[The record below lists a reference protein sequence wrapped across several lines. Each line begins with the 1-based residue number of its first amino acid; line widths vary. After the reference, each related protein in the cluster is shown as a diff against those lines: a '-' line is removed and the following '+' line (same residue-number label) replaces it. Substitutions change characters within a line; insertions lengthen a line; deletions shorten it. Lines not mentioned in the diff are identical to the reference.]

1 MGVKV
6 SGEET
11 RAPCPPRRTASWG
24 QKTEAFTGLVTALRL
39 TASRQPPFSGS
50 QSTDSPPSLGHSL
63 QTAPLLW
70 VAAYRQ
76 PSLSGSKP
84 TDSPPSPAHSLPTA
98 LTLWVTAYRQPSLSG
113 SQPTDSPPAYSLQTA
128 LVTTCLLWLLE
139 RETSLSICFCTT
151 HTSAAKAGVLM
162 HCYQ

>member
-1 MGVKV
+1 MPASKDSKLGSKDR
-6 SGEET
+6 GFH
-11 RAPCPPRRTASWG
+11 RPRH
-24 QKTEAFTGLVTALRL
+24 
-39 TASRQPPFSGS
+39 
-50 QSTDSPPSLGHSL
+50 SPPAHSL
-63 QTAPLLW
+63 PTAPLLW

-76 PSLSGSKP
+76 PSLSGSQP
-84 TDSPPSPAHSLPTA
+84 TDSPHSLGHSLQTA
-98 LTLWVTAYRQPSLSG
+98 LPLWVTAYRQPSLSGSQPTDSPHSLGHSLQTALPLWVTAYRQPSLSG